1 MIKNW
6 LSFVRNYYRPFLSKG
21 KQLTR
26 EDYTLYDAQIKYFFK
41 KCQSSISN
49 TKLRKAMRPQQ
60 DIKLR

>member
-1 MIKNW
+1 MIKTW

-26 EDYTLYDAQIKYFFK
+26 EDYTLYDAQIKPFCK
-41 KCQSSISN
+41 KYQSSISN
-49 TKLRKAMRPQQ
+49 IKLRKAMRAQR

>member
-49 TKLRKAMRPQQ
+49 TKLGKAMRPQR

>member
-26 EDYTLYDAQIKYFFK
+26 EDYTLYDAQIEHFCKKY
-41 KCQSSISN
+41 QSSISN
-49 TKLRKAMRPQQ
+49 IKFRKAMRAQR